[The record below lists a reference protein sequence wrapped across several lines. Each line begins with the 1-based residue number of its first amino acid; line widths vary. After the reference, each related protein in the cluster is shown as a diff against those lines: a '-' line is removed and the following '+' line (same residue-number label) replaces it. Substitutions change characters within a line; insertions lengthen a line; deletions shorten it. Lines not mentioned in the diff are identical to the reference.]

1 MVYYEC
7 YRCGYSNS
15 DKSKMRQHI
24 NRKNSCEPFQ
34 NNINLDECKIY
45 ILKGLTFKQY
55 SEKKEQILSLGE
67 STTKIPQNTTISP
80 KITTKIPQN
89 TTFSPKNFNFSPEIT
104 TKHKYECDFC
114 KKAFSRYDS
123 LNRHQKTCKEKKKE
137 EEVKESMTELVKLLN
152 GQLEGYRKE
161 LDKRDIDFK
170 KELDKR
176 DKQIDEQNKQ
186 IQELIKKAGINN
198 NTINVQN
205 NIKLLGYSDTDISHL
220 TDNDILKCL
229 NHSNFC
235 IPRLIEKIHFDVNK
249 PENHNV
255 YISNLKNKYVMMYDG
270 EKWNCKDRDDQINSL
285 IDDIIFETPAILVN
299 RSSYKDNLSNVRDSI
314 KELGKYEL
322 RKYELNRQKQ
332 ILSSKKDEK
341 SKKRLKKLE
350 RFKTTSDYDFTHILI
365 ADYGLN
371 LLQVAPLLPYYDID
385 PNIVQFMGTGVIDD
399 KTFFYEPSLQG
410 AIFPGIPETSRIN
423 IINNYMEIYDDEF
436 LRISTLPYDLIGLI
450 NFIYTKKY
458 KLGDVIRLL
467 NNPNK
472 KFDGIDGNFYFK
484 DNMIE
489 RDLNILKINNG
500 NSFVIN

>member
-1 MVYYEC
+1 MSSKLPIGVETIERPLIILFIFYVFIFFISCAPVNLSKQVPKNTQENTISEKPVTTKNKNKVVEKKEDKQEKQEKILNNIFLDKTIIALFAKDDDEKITKQFLNSYELAI
-7 YRCGYSNS
+7 YNLEI
-15 DKSKMRQHI
+15 K
-24 NRKNSCEPFQ
+24 
-34 NNINLDECKIY
+34 NINLQIEFFETKKDLKKI
-45 ILKGLTFKQY
+45 I
-55 SEKKEQILSLGE
+55 ENNLSPGRLFLGPIQ
-67 STTKIPQNTTISP
+67 TKHTKILNNYCNYNVIF
-80 KITTKIPQN
+80 
-89 TTFSPKNFNFSPEIT
+89 FSFSSRSSLANDCVYLLNFFPKNELSQLLL
-104 TKHKYECDFC
+104 Y
-114 KKAFSRYDS
+114 
-123 LNRHQKTCKEKKKE
+123 LKEDAK
-137 EEVKESMTELVKLLN
+137 VALL
-152 GQLEGYRKE
+152 Y
-161 LDKRDIDFK
+161 
-170 KELDKR
+170 
-176 DKQIDEQNKQ
+176 
-186 IQELIKKAGINN
+186 
-198 NTINVQN
+198 
-205 NIKLLGYSDTDISHL
+205 
-220 TDNDILKCL
+220 
-229 NHSNFC
+229 
-235 IPRLIEKIHFDVNK
+235 
-249 PENHNV
+249 PENE
-255 YISNLKNKYVMMYDG
+255 YGYL
-270 EKWNCKDRDDQINSL
+270 INSYV
-285 IDDIIFETPAILVN
+285 DDVIFESLAILVN
-299 RSSYKDNLSNVRDSI
+299 RSSYKDDLSNVRDSI

-423 IINNYMEIYDDEF
+423 IINNYLEIYDDEF

-450 NFIYTKKY
+450 NFIYTKEH
-458 KLGDVIRLL
+458 KLGDVIKLL

-489 RDLNILKINNG
+489 RDLNILKIDNG